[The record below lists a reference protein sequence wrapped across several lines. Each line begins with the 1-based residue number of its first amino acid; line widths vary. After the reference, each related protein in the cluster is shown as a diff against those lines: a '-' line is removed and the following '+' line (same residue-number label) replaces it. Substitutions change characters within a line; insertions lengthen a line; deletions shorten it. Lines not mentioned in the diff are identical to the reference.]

1 MHLAVM
7 RKRRRCRFPSCFT
20 RSGPRS
26 ETRRF
31 SHTPIKY
38 IDRSFE
44 SGNIVTLNGRD
55 GKRLMAKKKV
65 LIVDDHPVVRQGLA
79 AFING
84 EEDFIVCGDAED
96 ADTAIR
102 IINDLKPD
110 IIIADLSLKGTGGI
124 ELTAAIKSRFNIPV
138 LILSMHD
145 ENFYAERA
153 IRAGARGYVMKKE
166 SMEVVIRALRDIL
179 AGRIYVS
186 EDLKE
191 RLLGR
196 LLTTPEIRQS
206 PLESLT
212 NREMDVFQL
221 IGRGLSNRHIAQELS
236 LSVKTVETYRSRI
249 IEKLKLKD
257 SGELVQFAIQWS
269 QSGSPERQ

>member
-1 MHLAVM
+1 
-7 RKRRRCRFPSCFT
+7 
-20 RSGPRS
+20 
-26 ETRRF
+26 
-31 SHTPIKY
+31 
-38 IDRSFE
+38 
-44 SGNIVTLNGRD
+44 
-55 GKRLMAKKKV
+55 
-65 LIVDDHPVVRQGLA
+65 
-79 AFING
+79 
-84 EEDFIVCGDAED
+84 
-96 ADTAIR
+96 
-102 IINDLKPD
+102 
-110 IIIADLSLKGTGGI
+110 
-124 ELTAAIKSRFNIPV
+124 
-138 LILSMHD
+138 
-145 ENFYAERA
+145 
-153 IRAGARGYVMKKE
+153 
-166 SMEVVIRALRDIL
+166 MEIVIRALRDIL

-221 IGRGLSNRHIAQELS
+221 IGKGLSNRHIAQELS

-269 QSGSPERQ
+269 QSGNPDRQ

>member
-1 MHLAVM
+1 
-7 RKRRRCRFPSCFT
+7 
-20 RSGPRS
+20 
-26 ETRRF
+26 
-31 SHTPIKY
+31 
-38 IDRSFE
+38 
-44 SGNIVTLNGRD
+44 
-55 GKRLMAKKKV
+55 MAKNKV

-96 ADTAIR
+96 ADAAIR
-102 IINDLKPD
+102 AINDLRPD

-124 ELTAAIKSRFNIPV
+124 ELTSAIKSRFNIPV

-186 EDLKE
+186 EELKE

-196 LLTTPEIRQS
+196 LLTTPDVRQS

-236 LSVKTVETYRSRI
+236 LSVKTIETYRSRI

-257 SGELVQFAIQWS
+257 SGELVQFAIQWN
-269 QSGSPERQ
+269 QGSGTTEQ